1 MAEQRKV
8 QIIGVPMDL
17 GQNQR
22 GVDLGPGALR
32 YAGLASKLRRLG
44 LQVDD
49 AGNLPVPV
57 RDALDPGQVERFRNA
72 IQQVCETLYRATS
85 QAVNDGYIPLI
96 LGGDHSLAIGSIG
109 GATDQAPAGLLWVDA
124 HADFNTPRSSPS
136 GNIHGMPLATLLGD
150 GDPGLVNVGR
160 KGAKLRGEDVVLL
173 GIRDLDAAERER
185 VRQSGICALTM
196 RDIDQRGMGHV
207 MDEAL
212 ERLADHER
220 LHVSLDVDAIDPRE
234 APGVGTPVPGGLSY
248 REAQLVMEMV
258 ADSGR
263 LSSLD
268 IVEINPILDHRN
280 QTAQLAV
287 ALAASLLGQRII

>member
-1 MAEQRKV
+1 MGETRKV

-17 GQNQR
+17 GQDQR

-32 YAGLASKLRRLG
+32 YAGLTSRLRRLG

-57 RDALDPGQVERFRNA
+57 RDALDPGQPERFRNA
-72 IQQVCETLYRATS
+72 ILQVCETLYRATA
-85 QAVNDGYIPLI
+85 QAVADGYIPMI

-109 GATDQAPAGLLWVDA
+109 GVTDVAPAGLLWVDA
-124 HADFNTPRSSPS
+124 HGDFNTPSTSPS
-136 GNIHGMPLATLLGD
+136 GNIHGMPLATLLGE
-150 GDPGLVNVGR
+150 GEAGLVNVGR
-160 KGAKLRGEDVVLL
+160 TGAKLRGEDVVLL
-173 GIRDLDAAERER
+173 GIRDLDPEEKARIRA
-185 VRQSGICALTM
+185 SGICALTM
-196 RDIDQRGMGHV
+196 RDIDERGMGTV

-212 ERLADHER
+212 ERLSGHKR
-220 LHVSLDVDAIDPRE
+220 LHVSLDVDAVDPRE

-258 ADSGR
+258 ADTGC
-263 LSSLD
+263 LAALD
-268 IVEINPILDHRN
+268 IVEINPILDNRN

-287 ALAASLLGQRII
+287 ALAASLFGQRIL

>member
-1 MAEQRKV
+1 MTKRRKV

-17 GQNQR
+17 GQDQR

-32 YAGLASKLRRLG
+32 YAGLAAKLRRLD

-49 AGNLPVPV
+49 AGNLPIPV
-57 RDALDPGQVERFRNA
+57 RDALDPSRPERFRNA
-72 IQQVCETLYRATS
+72 ILQVCETLYRVVAR
-85 QAVNDGYIPLI
+85 AVMDGYIPLI
-96 LGGDHSLAIGSIG
+96 LGGDHSLAIGSVG
-109 GATDQAPAGLLWVDA
+109 GASDAASTGLLWIDA
-124 HADFNTPRSSPS
+124 HGDFNTPRSSPS
-136 GNIHGMPLATLLGD
+136 GNIHGMPLATLLGE

-173 GIRDLDAAERER
+173 GIRDLDDEEKER
-185 VRQSGICALTM
+185 VRASGICVLTM
-196 RDIDQRGMGHV
+196 RDIDQRGMGAV
-207 MDEAL
+207 MEEAL
-212 ERLADHER
+212 ERLSGHAR
-220 LHVSLDVDAIDPRE
+220 LHVSLDVDAVDPRE

-263 LSSLD
+263 LAALD

-287 ALAASLLGQRII
+287 ALAASLFGQRIL